1 MVQEHED
8 ELAEAQSSSSSSDE
22 EPMDGEGRMAIK
34 DIEKLT
40 SGNLDIKPL
49 SMDVNEMRRFVHT
62 PKNGVQ
68 VPMDV
73 APIMGRLSSK
83 GFLLFDP
90 TSRPAHVYGKLVK
103 Q

>member
-62 PKNGVQ
+62 PKNGVE

-73 APIMGRLSSK
+73 APIMHSLSSK

-103 Q
+103 